1 MMWSDRYNYYSIK
14 SDLQHKKK
22 AETGSVMDVLLQTGN
37 FVKQDHQSLCNADH
51 FPWTSITLVEAK
63 EGNFSSS
70 KRQTGFINLI
80 DIICSKEKNIDQQL
94 YLKTFLAIAEKL
106 NWNLY
111 LEADDE
117 GNENI
122 IIERMR

>member
-1 MMWSDRYNYYSIK
+1 MWSDRYNYYSIK

-22 AETGSVMDVLLQTGN
+22 AATQSVIDVLLQTRN
-37 FVKQDHQSLCNADH
+37 FVQKDHQTLSNADH
-51 FPWTSITLVEAK
+51 FPWACITLAEAK
-63 EGNFSSS
+63 EGSFSSS
-70 KRQTGFINLI
+70 KKQTDFINLI
-80 DIICSKEKNIDQQL
+80 DIVCSKGKNIDQQA
-94 YLKTFLAIAEKL
+94 YIIAFLEIAEKL

-122 IIERMR
+122 IIERIL

>member
-1 MMWSDRYNYYSIK
+1 MWSDRYNYYSIK

-22 AETGSVMDVLLQTGN
+22 TKTRSVMDVLLQTGN

-63 EGNFSSS
+63 EGSFSSS
-70 KRQTGFINLI
+70 KRQADFINLI
-80 DIICSKEKNIDQQL
+80 DIVCSKEKNIDQQL